1 MCNRATLLMRP
12 VMLAAGR
19 GNRLGTYTEDIPK
32 LFVEVNGKTILD
44 WQIEALSPL
53 VDDGIV
59 SDELTLI
66 LGHGFEDIRPENP
79 RSNEKLQSFLP
90 ENSPFNFHVV
100 SISNWDQVENATSA
114 RRAIETID
122 DHALLMCGDVILTEN
137 ALRRIVETF
146 EDEYRPDGV
155 SAVGAIKG
163 IQDERTAVTW
173 SENRTIGDYGA
184 IEGHQEAGVF
194 VLHAR
199 HFETARRLW
208 KENGDDWFPIVFTEV
223 PSKAALIDKSHH
235 HEINTK
241 RHLQEAKENLPFK
254 N

>member
-1 MCNRATLLMRP
+1 MRP
-12 VMLAAGR
+12 VVLAAGR
-19 GNRLGTYTEDIPK
+19 GSRLGTHTEEIPK
-32 LFVEVNGKTILD
+32 LFVEINGKTILD

-53 VDDGIV
+53 VNDGII
-59 SDELTLI
+59 SDELTLV
-66 LGHGFEDIRPENP
+66 LGHGFEDAIPESP
-79 RSNEKLQSFLP
+79 RSNDKLRSFLP
-90 ENSPFNFHVV
+90 ENSPFNFH
-100 SISNWDQVENATSA
+100 IITIPNWNQVENATSA

-146 EDEYRPDGV
+146 EDECQNDGV
-155 SAVGAIKG
+155 STVGAIEG

-173 SENRTIGDYGA
+173 REDRTIENYGV

-199 HFETARRLW
+199 HFEAAQRLW
-208 KENGDDWFPIVFTEV
+208 NENNDDWFPIIFTEV
-223 PSKAALIDKSHH
+223 PSKAALIDESHH
-235 HEINTK
+235 YEINTE
-241 RHLQEAKENLPFK
+241 RHLREAKANLPFK